1 MAENNMIN
9 DEYEISLLDLFVIL
23 LRQRGFITKTT
34 VAFAVIAIVYAL
46 MATPIYKS
54 TIQVMPP
61 GGGAKSGA
69 AAMLAATG
77 MGDLLGASLATTSD
91 TIVGVV
97 KSPAVLDRVIDKND
111 LMTREPEGFSI
122 IRTIKSLLPQGERG
136 EKMRTKVR
144 ESLSTNVQAAAD
156 KQSGIITISVKD
168 TSQDMAVKLASSLF
182 DETLGVMQEVAITPD
197 AQKRLFLEEQIKNIG
212 RELAQA
218 ESGLVAFQK
227 KTGMMAAGG
236 APSDVTALASL
247 QAGMLAK
254 EIELRAARRFATSEN
269 PQVKKLQAEY
279 DAIKKQFQAD
289 SAKVGTVPLSGVGLS
304 KLPEASLEY
313 AALFR
318 EYKFRERLY
327 QLLLNQ
333 YESAKLNELNNP
345 LVIQALG
352 VPTYPEL
359 KDSPKRARIV
369 VLATLLGLFLGIF
382 AAFIRHFLYLSSTDP
397 EVAPKLDYVK
407 KTILSDLSFFKKKK

>member
-1 MAENNMIN
+1 MAEENKKSGV
-9 DEYEISLLDLFVIL
+9 YEVSLLDLFVIL
-23 LRQRGFITKTT
+23 LQQRGFIVKVTA
-34 VAFAVIAIVYAL
+34 AFAVISIAYAL
-46 MATPIYKS
+46 LATPIYKS
-54 TIQVMPP
+54 TVQIMPP
-61 GGGAKSGA
+61 GGGGQSGA

-97 KSPAVLDRVIDKND
+97 KSPAVLDRVIDANG

-122 IRTIKSLLPQGERG
+122 IRIIKALLPKR
-136 EKMRTKVR
+136 EKFRTDVR
-144 ESLSTNVQAAAD
+144 EELADNIQAAAD
-156 KQSGIITISVKD
+156 KKSGIITVSVKD
-168 TSQDMAVKLASSLF
+168 TSQDMAVKLTRSLF

-197 AQKRLFLEEQIKNIG
+197 AQKRIFLEEQIKNIG

-218 ESGLVAFQK
+218 ESDLVAFQK

-352 VPTYPEL
+352 APTYPEL
-359 KDSPKRARIV
+359 KDSPKRKKV
-369 VLATLLGLFLGIF
+369 VALATLLGLFLGIF
-382 AAFIRHFLYLSSTDP
+382 AAFIRHFLSLSSADP
-397 EVAPKLDYVK
+397 KVAPKLDYVK
-407 KTILSDLSFFKKKK
+407 KTIQSDLKFFKKKK